1 MKLHIRG
8 LEALPRVAQAK
19 VVDRPG
25 QSVKGLAISLKGY
38 RPQATD
44 HRPQTTGTSSNQKER
59 WIFWWQFMPF
69 WSHLIIYFT
78 LVSSCPMAN
87 WSKVLEMAKSPPK
100 KVKASGSTECGS
112 ERFASLGWPYWHC
125 GPTWVWDVWLSPHSP
140 PLWIKPWC
148 YNGAH
153 CAQPAWEEE
162 SKTGFISSNNTNRSS
177 CSDDALLY
185 IVPLFSDFEHF
196 SSIYMYLYI
205 FMPDV

>member
-8 LEALPRVAQAK
+8 LEAVPRVAQAK

-100 KVKASGSTECGS
+100 KSESKWQHWMWFREICFSWVALLWPYLGLGRLTFPPLSSTLNQTAMLWWRSLCS
-112 ERFASLGWPYWHC
+112 TSLGGGVKNWFY
-125 GPTWVWDVWLSPHSP
+125 
-140 PLWIKPWC
+140 
-148 YNGAH
+148 
-153 CAQPAWEEE
+153 
-162 SKTGFISSNNTNRSS
+162 
-177 CSDDALLY
+177 
-185 IVPLFSDFEHF
+185 
-196 SSIYMYLYI
+196 
-205 FMPDV
+205 